1 MKKHIPI
8 LLVSFFISCMAFAQ
22 ETPLYLKQKTPPPA
36 VLLLTDSTTKWPLK
50 ARLQKDRPLLLIFFS
65 PDCDHCQHETEALI
79 KNISKFKGIQI
90 VMATT
95 QPFGEMKQF
104 AAKYR
109 LRQNG
114 ITVGRDI
121 AYVMP
126 PYYEMKNLPYLAF
139 YDKNKRLISTFE
151 GSLGIPSILKAFGR

>member
-1 MKKHIPI
+1 MKYII
-8 LLVSFFISCMAFAQ
+8 VFIFVLSVSLALLGQ

-36 VLLLTDSTTKWPLK
+36 VLLLTDSATKWPLK
-50 ARLQKDRPLLLIFFS
+50 ARLEKNKPLLLMFFS
-65 PDCDHCQHETEALI
+65 PDCDHCQHETEELI

-95 QPFGEMKQF
+95 QPFGDMKQF
-104 AAKYR
+104 ETKYK
-109 LRQNG
+109 LKENG

-121 AYVMP
+121 AYTMP

-139 YDKNKRLISTFE
+139 YDKNKKLISTFE
-151 GSLGIPSILKAFGR
+151 GSLGIPGILKVFGR